1 MTVQRAF
8 DLRLAYALM
17 ERRLARVP
25 APMSLQPWERHPR
38 RSMRRWL
45 GRRLVAIGSR
55 LANEPAMRPARAR

>member
-1 MTVQRAF
+1 MTVQRAS
-8 DLRLAYALM
+8 DLRLAHALM

-25 APMSLQPWERHPR
+25 AATSLHQMERHPR

-45 GRRLVAIGSR
+45 GRRLVALGSR